1 MTGTDST
8 SPAGAVAAPDPEAS
22 RQGAPGDPVAAL
34 GRVHLVGVGGVGM
47 SAVAMLLVAR
57 GATVSGSDAH
67 DGPGLAALR
76 EAGVEVRV
84 GHDTAAVAGADT
96 VVVSSA
102 VRETNPELV
111 AARAQGL
118 RVLHRSQAL
127 AALVAGRTGIAVAG
141 AHGKTTTSAMIAVGL
156 LHAGADPSFA
166 VGGVVRD
173 DTGSLGGAR
182 DGGSSPGA
190 PFVVEADESD
200 GSFLAYRPQIAV
212 VTNVEPDHL
221 DHYGTQEAFEQAFV
235 DFVGT
240 ITGPVRGGDFPGGL
254 LVACADD
261 PGAARL
267 ADSGRPGLAV
277 VTYGAG
283 GLVRPPSGADVT
295 VGPVEPDGDGWSVGL
310 TDLDGRWNRS
320 PSSASGTVRVRL
332 PAPGDHNALDAA
344 AAWSVLCALGVEP
357 RAAADALS
365 HFRGT
370 GRRFEDRGTAHGV
383 RVVDDYAHHPTEVA
397 ALLRAARAV
406 AGEGRVLVLFQP
418 HLFSRTK
425 QFATEFGQALDLA
438 DIVVV
443 TAVYAAREDPDPQV
457 SGQLLVD
464 AVPSVDK
471 ADYVADREEAAHA
484 IAAAARLGDLV
495 LTVGAGNVTELGPVV
510 LADLAERG

>member
-1 MTGTDST
+1 
-8 SPAGAVAAPDPEAS
+8 
-22 RQGAPGDPVAAL
+22 
-34 GRVHLVGVGGVGM
+34 M
-47 SAVAMLLVAR
+47 SAVATLLAAR

-67 DGPGLAALR
+67 DGPALAALR
-76 EAGVEVRV
+76 AAGVDVRV
-84 GHDTAAVAGADT
+84 GHDAAAVTGVDT

-102 VRETNPELV
+102 VRETNPELA

-173 DTGSLGGAR
+173 DTGPLGGAR
-182 DGGSSPGA
+182 DGGRSPSA

-200 GSFLAYRPQIAV
+200 GSFLAYHPQVAV

-221 DHYGTQEAFEQAFV
+221 DHYGTQAAFEQAFV

-240 ITGPVRGGDFPGGL
+240 ITGPVRGGDLPGDLPGGL
-254 LVACADD
+254 LVVCADD

-267 ADSGRPGLAV
+267 ADTGPGLAV

-283 GLVRPPSGADVT
+283 GRVRPPSGADVT
-295 VGPVEPDGDGWSVGL
+295 VGPVEPDGDAWSVQL
-310 TDLDGRWNRS
+310 TDRAGRWG
-320 PSSASGTVRVRL
+320 PAAATVRVRL

-344 AAWSVLCALGVEP
+344 AAWSVLCALGTEP
-357 RAAADALS
+357 QAAADALS

-383 RVVDDYAHHPTEVA
+383 RLVDDYAHHPTEVA

-418 HLFSRTK
+418 HLYSRTK

-438 DIVVV
+438 DVVVV
-443 TAVYAAREDPDPQV
+443 TAVYAAREDPDPLV

-464 AVPSVDK
+464 AVPSAGK

-484 IAAAARLGDLV
+484 IAAAARPGDLV